1 MLFVVGMAPPHPPF
15 MRYFL
20 SGKEIGSPHPPRIAR
35 RLVCFLTFFCRLVL
49 CLFLRVEE
57 KGFKE

>member
-1 MLFVVGMAPPHPPF
+1 MAPPHPPF
-15 MRYFL
+15 MRYLL
-20 SGKEIGSPHPPRIAR
+20 SGKEIGLPHPPRIVR